1 MAAQNFPINPSQSV
15 GRFRTAG
22 TDADKATAGVCRV
35 LGDLIE
41 IEVSEAL
48 TPWVKA
54 DHDANS
60 VRVTPVPEG
69 ADFVVHGDI
78 PFQPAQLTFLGA
90 RTTHRRAV
98 HVPIGGA
105 PELHRIRADWCV
117 AGAHIDGPDTLFTAV
132 RARFAHLELWAQSE
146 GVGLT
151 YIYEPTTEVTLKF
164 VPPTS
169 ETVPFTEFDQNATLM
184 LETSGT
190 VSPPDVWG
198 GQIRTKN
205 YLALEGLTGWTLEEV
220 LARFVRPVQT
230 LLTLL
235 AGKQCDVLQF
245 EVKIDDRWCQ
255 VYGDSINPDAAL
267 PAVDTL
273 LLRREGLSLDVLAS
287 WCGLTRRLAPAPQV
301 VAAALA
307 GSFQTV
313 EAEALAMTTTAEGL
327 DRVLYPDSVRFS
339 KTEVAETVSAIET
352 SGAPDR
358 VSKELISALNLY
370 FAEDSY
376 PTRIKRLAT
385 DVAKAEPRCVGEITK
400 WKNGIR
406 ELRVGLAHALGAD
419 DEASDDALWRMVSR
433 VRSLRWA
440 LLIRMLQVAG
450 VPDETLGGAVSSA
463 EEFNRDERMWKARLP
478 SVYPTP
484 MAADET
490 AKA

>member
-1 MAAQNFPINPSQSV
+1 MAAQSFPRDPSQSV
-15 GRFRTAG
+15 GRFRVAG
-22 TDADKATAGVCRV
+22 IDADNATAGVCRV

-41 IEVSEAL
+41 VEVSEAL
-48 TPWVKA
+48 TPWVRA
-54 DHDANS
+54 SHDTNS
-60 VRVTPVPEG
+60 VRISPVPEG

-78 PFQPAQLTFLGA
+78 PFQPGQLTFLGA

-98 HVPIGGA
+98 HVPFGGA

-132 RARFAHLELWAQSE
+132 RARFTHLELWAQSE

-151 YIYEPTTEVTLKF
+151 YVYEPSTEVTLKF

-169 ETVPFTEFDQNATLM
+169 ETVTFTQFEQNATLI

-190 VSPPDVWG
+190 MSPPDVWG

-235 AGKQCDVLQF
+235 AGDPCDVLQF
-245 EVKIDDRWCQ
+245 EVKVDDRWCA
-255 VYGDSINPDAAL
+255 VYGNSINPDAAL
-267 PAVDTL
+267 PAVDTM
-273 LLRREGLSLDVLAS
+273 LLRRDGLSLDVLAS
-287 WCGLTRRLAPAPQV
+287 WCGLTRILAPAPQV

-313 EAEALAMTTTAEGL
+313 EAEALALTTTAEGL
-327 DRVLYPDSVRFS
+327 DRVLYPDSFRFS
-339 KTEVAETVSAIET
+339 KEEVAETVSAIRT

-376 PTRIKRLAT
+376 PTRMKRLAT
-385 DVAKAEPRCVGEITK
+385 EVAKAEPRCVGDIAK

-406 ELRVGLAHALGAD
+406 ELRVGLAHALGDD
-419 DEASDDALWRMVSR
+419 DEANDDALWQMVSR

-440 LLIRMLQVAG
+440 LLIRMLQLAG
-450 VPDETLGGAVSSA
+450 VPDETLSGALSSA
-463 EEFNRDERMWKARLP
+463 EEFKRDEKMWKAQLP
-478 SVYPTP
+478 AVFPTTR
-484 MAADET
+484 AVDEGEG
-490 AKA
+490 